1 MRTDPGWANRKV
13 TIMQEI
19 LDTMVKQ
26 SDQFRKALLNT
37 GDSII
42 VEDVPDDFWGRG
54 MVKEETC
61 LASY

>member
-42 VEDVPDDFWGRG
+42 VEDVPDDFWG
-54 MVKEETC
+54 
-61 LASY
+61 